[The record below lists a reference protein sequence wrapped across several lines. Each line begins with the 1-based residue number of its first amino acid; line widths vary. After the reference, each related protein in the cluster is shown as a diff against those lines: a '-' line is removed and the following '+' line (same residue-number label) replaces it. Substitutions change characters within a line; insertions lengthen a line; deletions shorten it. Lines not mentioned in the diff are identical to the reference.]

1 MMMIRYY
8 LKTYDKNIK
17 IVSIVLPIILYYML
31 LILPSL
37 SSWHPSDKSM
47 MRSVT
52 RAFLGSWRV
61 IVWIE
66 LQFAEFSN
74 TISILVF
81 IRREFTCVDTWK
93 EDRTTDDNDDD
104 DDVVLLLSSTDAD
117 APSSTATLSSSAAD
131 TPSITAEKQ
140 QHTIIKSSSINMI
153 LY

>member
-1 MMMIRYY
+1 
-8 LKTYDKNIK
+8 
-17 IVSIVLPIILYYML
+17 
-31 LILPSL
+31 
-37 SSWHPSDKSM
+37 M

-52 RAFLGSWRV
+52 RAFLGNWRV

-93 EDRTTDDNDDD
+93 EDRTITDDDDD
-104 DDVVLLLSSTDAD
+104 DDVVLLSSTDAD
-117 APSSTATLSSSAAD
+117 APSITATLSSSAAAD

-140 QHTIIKSSSINMI
+140 HTIIKSSSNNMI
-153 LY
+153 L